1 MAWLAAGCCDQS
13 VWRLGLPMLQSASKR
28 IHVELENL
36 CIKKKKKL
44 CFLSSPFKARETKT
58 KVNGD

>member
-1 MAWLAAGCCDQS
+1 MAWLAAGCSYQR

-36 CIKKKKKL
+36 YIKKKKKVAMF
-44 CFLSSPFKARETKT
+44 FLHLLLLEQEK
-58 KVNGD
+58 

>member
-1 MAWLAAGCCDQS
+1 MVWLAAGFYDQS

-28 IHVELENL
+28 IPVELENL
-36 CIKKKKKL
+36 CIKKKKL
-44 CFLSSPFKARETKT
+44 CFLSSSFKARETKT